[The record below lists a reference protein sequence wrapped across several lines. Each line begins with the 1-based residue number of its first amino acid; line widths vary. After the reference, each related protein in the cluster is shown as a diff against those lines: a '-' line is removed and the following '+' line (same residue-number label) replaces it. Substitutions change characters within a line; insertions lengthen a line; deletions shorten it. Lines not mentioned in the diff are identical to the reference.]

1 MIENVLFY
9 ALLAAAG
16 LVIVLIGAILNLKAV
31 LLQERADAAML
42 VNELSKQKRMVE
54 LQKEFD
60 WDKGEEPE
68 MDLTA

>member
-16 LVIVLIGAILNLKAV
+16 LVIVLIGAILNLKAL